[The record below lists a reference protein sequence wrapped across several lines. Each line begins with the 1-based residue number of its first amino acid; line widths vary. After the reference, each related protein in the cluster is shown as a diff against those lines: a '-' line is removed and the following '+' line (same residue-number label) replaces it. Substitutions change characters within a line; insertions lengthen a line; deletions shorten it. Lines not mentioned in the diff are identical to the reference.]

1 MTEVSPAPAV
11 AQKNGMQRLAGVL
24 FAPAETFEDIARKPD
39 FLAPIL
45 AIILI
50 GVLTSIAVVPKL
62 DFETMMRDQM
72 AQANREMSPEDLDRV
87 ARIGAASGK
96 VLAYAG
102 PLLSIII
109 LLIVAAVLLMAF
121 RLMGGEG
128 TFKQAFSASL
138 YAWMPLIVYSIIA
151 AIIIM
156 SRESVT
162 PDLLPVIVRS
172 NPGFLADPQSQKV
185 LFALLTALDVFTIW
199 TLVLLSIGFS
209 YVARVSKTK
218 AAAIVVSLWIVLLV
232 FKLGFAALGA
242 AKAKAA

>member
-1 MTEVSPAPAV
+1 MTDSPAPAV
-11 AQKNGMQRLAGVL
+11 AQKNGIARLAGVL

-50 GVLTSIAVVPKL
+50 GILTSIAVVPKL
-62 DFETMMRDQM
+62 DFETLMREQM
-72 AQANREMSPEDLDRV
+72 AQSNPQMSPEDTDNAVRLM
-87 ARIGAASGK
+87 AASGK

-102 PLLSIII
+102 SLLSIII
-109 LLIVAAVLLMAF
+109 LLVVAGVLLMAF

-138 YAWMPLIVYSIIA
+138 YAWMPLVVYSIIA

-199 TLVLLSIGFS
+199 TLVLFSIGFS

-218 AAAIVVSLWIVLLV
+218 AAAIVVSLWIVMLV

-242 AKAKAA
+242 ATAKTA

>member
-1 MTEVSPAPAV
+1 MTEGSAAPAV

-45 AIILI
+45 AIVLI
-50 GVLTSIAVVPKL
+50 GILSSIAVVPKL
-62 DFETMMRDQM
+62 DFESMMREQM
-72 AQANREMSPEDLDRV
+72 AQSGREMSPADMDTA
-87 ARIGAASGK
+87 ARIGAATGK
-96 VLAYAG
+96 VFAYSA
-102 PLLSIII
+102 PVINLIM
-109 LLIVAAVLLMAF
+109 LLIIAGVLLMAF
-121 RLMGGEG
+121 RLMGGDG
-128 TFKQAFSASL
+128 TFKQAYSASL
-138 YAWMPLIVYSIIA
+138 YAWMPLLVYSIIA

-185 LFALLTALDVFTIW
+185 LFALLTSLDVFTIW
-199 TLVLLSIGFS
+199 TLALLSFGFAS
-209 YVARVSKTK
+209 LARVTRTK
-218 AAAIVVSLWIVLLV
+218 AAVIVVTLWVVLLV

-242 AKAKAA
+242 AQAKAA